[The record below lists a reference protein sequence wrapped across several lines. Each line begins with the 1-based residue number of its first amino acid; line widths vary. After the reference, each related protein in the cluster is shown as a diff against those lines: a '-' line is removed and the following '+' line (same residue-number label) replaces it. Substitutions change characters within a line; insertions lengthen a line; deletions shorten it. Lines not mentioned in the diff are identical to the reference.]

1 MTGPEPPLDPAER
14 WAARRTAWRERR
26 PLAAR
31 RIALARRA
39 ALWLAIPWLVVVCIV
54 LPGAFASIGV
64 TLGLLWLML
73 QVSLLARSKSL
84 SWAAYARTFSL
95 SALAAW
101 PIGLVEIGIAAAFGL
116 DPAGQAAPVAIA
128 APVEETLKLLPLAA
142 VMWFATNRWHRMGV
156 ADHLLLGLAAGAG
169 FQLTEEVIRRV
180 VAASHPDPGI
190 FGRLIQEL
198 VGPVGETD
206 YGPFA
211 LFPGGAELGG
221 AAFAGH
227 GVLTALVAGGIG
239 LAVRLRPRYGARIV
253 LIPAAL
259 WLLAVIDH
267 ALFNFAAVTPIGN
280 EPTVTVPGRLLDL
293 HGAWGGGKEAVPL
306 LLALIAAALVVDY
319 RAVGS
324 ARPSLPPLP
333 VPPERG
339 RAREVLEETATLIGA
354 AARGPHVW
362 RAAIPWLRA
371 RRELA
376 YGIDHGEPRRRAPDA
391 DALATAGLALR
402 AALAAA
408 VTALALTAGVAGL
421 AAAGAEPAFL
431 AGLLDDLGSWWDGLS
446 FLEQTAAVLG
456 LAALLG
462 LAGMGFLPALGLV
475 SSASAIAEHGQGLAE
490 LIRDPRKAAR
500 DFIRDMTPGEAL
512 AYVLGLVLERVLRGL
527 GKRFADR
534 FGPRKAADDVADEA
548 EHAAPPPR
556 VRGTVEQDAKAFRDG
571 AVRGTEKLEQR
582 VAREYGVPKPA
593 GTATHHIVPK
603 GVYASRA
610 DAALLHRS
618 QALLHRFG
626 IGPDDAPNG
635 AFVPEATHRPL
646 HTNAYFRALNA
657 RLRTARS
664 HGEAVAILRDIA
676 DEIVNGTFP

>member
-1 MTGPEPPLDPAER
+1 
-14 WAARRTAWRERR
+14 
-26 PLAAR
+26 
-31 RIALARRA
+31 
-39 ALWLAIPWLVVVCIV
+39 
-54 LPGAFASIGV
+54 
-64 TLGLLWLML
+64 
-73 QVSLLARSKSL
+73 
-84 SWAAYARTFSL
+84 
-95 SALAAW
+95 
-101 PIGLVEIGIAAAFGL
+101 
-116 DPAGQAAPVAIA
+116 
-128 APVEETLKLLPLAA
+128 
-142 VMWFATNRWHRMGV
+142 MGV

-408 VTALALTAGVAGL
+408 VTALALTVGVAGL

-456 LAALLG
+456 LAALLA

-475 SSASAIAEHGQGLAE
+475 TSASTIAEHGQGLSD
-490 LIRDPRKAAR
+490 LIRDPRKAVR
-500 DFIRDMTPGEAL
+500 DFVKDMTPGQAL
-512 AYVLGLVLERVLRGL
+512 AYALGLVLERVLRGL

-534 FGPRKAADDVADEA
+534 FGPRRATGDVAGEA
-548 EHAAPPPR
+548 EEAVPPPR
-556 VRGTVEQDAKAFRDG
+556 VHGTIRQDAKAFRDAAQPG
-571 AVRGTEKLEQR
+571 SRTTVLARNMREPYRDPVTGKLPPR
-582 VAREYGVPKPA
+582 PA
-593 GTATHHIVPK
+593 GQAAHHIVPR
-603 GVYASRA
+603 GLYVTRSEAARSFLERA
-610 DAALLHRS
+610 QARLHR
-618 QALLHRFG
+618 LG
-626 IGPDDAPNG
+626 IGADDAVNG
-635 AFVPEATHRPL
+635 VFLDLGPHARIHTDYYFERLALALERAQDKRQAEAML
-646 HTNAYFRALNA
+646 A
-657 RLRTARS
+657 RIS
-664 HGEAVAILRDIA
+664 K
-676 DEIVNGTFP
+676 EIVNGTFP